1 MVYVRIKRRKKKTNS
16 FLVPVVDF
24 RKENRMEQGKTMY
37 KVSFI
42 PK

>member
-1 MVYVRIKRRKKKTNS
+1 MVSVRIKRRKKNS
-16 FLVPVVDF
+16 FRVPVADLG
-24 RKENRMEQGKTMY
+24 KENRMEQGKTMY

>member
-1 MVYVRIKRRKKKTNS
+1 MLELRGEKKKTNS